1 MNYVQSIWTRGRI
14 AARVAI
20 ITGCSTAAL
29 CGCSSLKTP
38 AGFSTAAAPHRTLK
52 LADKY
57 VEKGRLDTAETLYRE
72 VLSEHPDLLT
82 AEAGLDKIAKLRTDD
97 VKATTSDPESSPTP
111 QSSTT
116 LESSPAIALETAPET
131 ATEEVP
137 ESPSIVENVA
147 GEEIASLA
155 DEITVETELTETEL
169 TETELTAEIELTAT
183 TEQDSGLFED
193 FDIDRLQAKVAVKT
207 DAGIPAETTSDL
219 IAEVPRSEA
228 PLSEAPQTEANPFD
242 EILANIETTKIAKKS
257 DASLLAPTKRA
268 EPTQELT
275 PEKPFFEDQ
284 PFEDAELHVDLA
296 VAVLEL
302 IDEQSNL
309 TAAEAYQREQQKPVA
324 PIAKTKE
331 TLLAMAAGEAAD
343 DALVIEAER
352 ETQPVED
359 QARAKEPDAAIAQ
372 NPEPTASEI
381 FETPTLTANTLK
393 EAIVQTEST
402 DGIPTRVDWFDEF
415 FEVGPTDGDVANKD
429 LGAELLAEVGDIE
442 SQNISQLSEESN
454 VDKATREEPSNWST
468 VAAET
473 SAESKESENIAAADF
488 QLPTPVPT
496 ELDPLWRRGDSE
508 PRSNSR
514 DISDLTAAQRLLE
527 FDGDSIEGWKTIDE
541 LLTLGDP
548 GLRSLTV
555 LALCE
560 LPSECR
566 SSVVQRLRT
575 VLAIENSDELK
586 ASAALALGGM
596 GASAEPAVPLLR
608 HIVLTGSERAS
619 DAASVTLTCLGFEV
633 PESETR

>member
-29 CGCSSLKTP
+29 CGCSTLKTP

-52 LADKY
+52 LAEKY

-97 VKATTSDPESSPTP
+97 VNPATLDPK
-111 QSSTT
+111 
-116 LESSPAIALETAPET
+116 SSPAIALETDPET
-131 ATEEVP
+131 TEEVP

-147 GEEIASLA
+147 GKEIAASV
-155 DEITVETELTETEL
+155 DEITVETELIAKTKLTAETEL
-169 TETELTAEIELTAT
+169 ATT

-193 FDIDRLQAKVAVKT
+193 FDIDRLQAKVATKT
-207 DAGIPAETTSDL
+207 EEHIPAETTTDL
-219 IAEVPRSEA
+219 TAKMPRSEA
-228 PLSEAPQTEANPFD
+228 SSFEEPSSEANPFD
-242 EILANIETTKIAKKS
+242 EILANIETTKIVKKS

-268 EPTQELT
+268 EPTYELT

-284 PFEDAELHVDLA
+284 PFEDSELNVDLA

-309 TAAEAYQREQQKPVA
+309 TAAEAYQREQQKSVA
-324 PIAKTKE
+324 PIAKTTE
-331 TLLAMAAGEAAD
+331 TLLAMAEVEAAD
-343 DALVIEAER
+343 DAVVVEAKP

-359 QARAKEPDAAIAQ
+359 EPAVKESDVAIAE
-372 NPEPTASEI
+372 NPEPTAAEI
-381 FETPTLTANTLK
+381 FETPTLTANTQ
-393 EAIVQTEST
+393 EDTVAQTEST

-415 FEVGPTDGDVANKD
+415 FEVGPTDEDVANKD
-429 LGAELLAEVGDIE
+429 LGAELLAAAAAIE
-442 SQNISQLSEESN
+442 TQSISERPEES
-454 VDKATREEPSNWST
+454 DIDTASQEEPSNWST

-473 SAESKESENIAAADF
+473 LTGSKESENIAAADF
-488 QLPTPVPT
+488 HLPTPVPT

-575 VLAIENSDELK
+575 VLAVENSDELK